1 MRSRTEVFRRV
12 ARPAVATATVA
23 ALLALAGCGG
33 GGDGESGTQAA
44 HQPGVRG
51 SSGGISGAEQ
61 RQARKRLGKDLG
73 VSPSKLRK
81 LRSGRGLGATKIR
94 PAEIV
99 PGGPG
104 PFFSS
109 DTIYPLANGWEAG
122 DRRTYTA
129 VDAGGNPARP
139 SVGELGI
146 FRQDFVK
153 VTQTQH
159 VVNVPGAGTLRIVK
173 APLGPAAATSAQAS
187 GDLEFV
193 GSRGV
198 RGVLHLSD
206 DSVTI
211 TRR

>member
-1 MRSRTEVFRRV
+1 MRSRAENLRRG
-12 ARPAVATATVA
+12 ARLGAAAAAAVALI
-23 ALLALAGCGG
+23 ALGGCGG
-33 GGDGESGTQAA
+33 SGGSDAQTTVRKPSGNGA
-44 HQPGVRG
+44 
-51 SSGGISGAEQ
+51 SGGISGAKQ
-61 RQARKRLGKDLG
+61 RQARKRLAKDLG
-73 VSPSKLRK
+73 VSPAKLRK
-81 LRSGRGLGATKIR
+81 LRSGHGLGATEIR

-109 DTIYPLANGWEAG
+109 DAIYPLTNGWQAG

-129 VDAGGNPARP
+129 VDAGANPARP

-153 VTQTQH
+153 VTQAQH
-159 VVNVPGAGTLRIVK
+159 VVNVPGAGALRIVK
-173 APLGPAAATSAQAS
+173 APLGQAVATSAQSS